1 MNKSYLLFLLLC
13 CISYPFIS
21 QENKEH
27 YVKITETEGDLTNDG
42 TNEKVIVYNTND
54 STEFGFIRE
63 IQIFKFEANN
73 WVLWTKSRNA
83 ILKSQEGGMMGDPFE
98 SISIKK
104 GILMIQ
110 HFGGSSWKWSITDKY
125 RYENNEFKLI
135 GYSSTYGKLCEYW
148 EEVDFNLVTD
158 KIVYVKT
165 TETCIN
171 DQQTSESKNQEK
183 FSYKN
188 VKLTLQNRTIED
200 IKIVTPKYKAEIY
213 L

>member
-1 MNKSYLLFLLLC
+1 MNKTYLLPLLLC
-13 CISYPFIS
+13 FISFSSIS

-27 YVKITETEGDLTNDG
+27 YSKITEIEGDLNNDG
-42 TNEKVIVYNTND
+42 IPEKVIVYNTND

-63 IQIFKFEANN
+63 IQIFKLEAST
-73 WVLWTKSRNA
+73 WVLWTKSSNA

-104 GILMIQ
+104 GVLVIQ
-110 HFGGSSWKWSITDKY
+110 HVGGSSWKWSITDKY

-135 GYSSTYGKLCEYW
+135 GYSSNYGKLCESW
-148 EEVDFNLVTD
+148 EDVDFNLVTG
-158 KIVYVKT
+158 KLLYTKT
-165 TETCIN
+165 NEKCVN
-171 DQQTSESKNQEK
+171 DQQMKGSKKQEK
-183 FSYKN
+183 FIHNN

-200 IKIVTPKYKAEIY
+200 VKIVTPKYKAEIY